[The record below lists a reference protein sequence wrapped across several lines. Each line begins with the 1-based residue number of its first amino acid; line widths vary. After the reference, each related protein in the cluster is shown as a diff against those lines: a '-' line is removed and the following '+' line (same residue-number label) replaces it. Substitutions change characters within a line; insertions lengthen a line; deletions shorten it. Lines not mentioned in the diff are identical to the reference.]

1 MKEKEKEKE
10 KDLEKNI
17 IRHVPDMV
25 VHPTSS
31 RVREDDWGSGHPER
45 VLHGEPEQGSNVRKI
60 NDVLVVI

>member
-45 VLHGEPEQGSNVRKI
+45 VLHGEPGQGCNVRNK
-60 NDVLVVI
+60 LC